1 MEVITENGT
10 FQSTEELLRNSTNPE
25 QDMMALIINKTLE
38 KQSEMAGKL
47 RVTAARARGVGTR
60 IDTTA

>member
-25 QDMMALIINKTLE
+25 QDMMALIINNTLE

-47 RVTAARARGVGTR
+47 RVTAAHARGVGTR